1 MAQNPPPPTPPQFPS
16 PEELKSKITD
26 FMKQN
31 FGDHVSVATIT
42 EPEPAV
48 AEEDEKP
55 EKTEHKEF
63 EFHLLPRDIK
73 AHLDRFVIKQEEAKK
88 VLAIAV
94 CDHYNHA
101 NYLRRLEKEDPNR
114 AQEIEYIK
122 QNVILVGPT
131 GVGKTY
137 LIKHIADLIKVPFVK
152 ADATKFSETG
162 YVGGDVEDLVR
173 ELVHKADGDV
183 NLAQFGIIYI
193 DEIDKI
199 ASAGNLIGRDVSG
212 RGVQTTLLKL
222 MEETEVPV
230 RSMNDLQAQLQAAFE
245 FQRRGKAKRDT
256 INTRH
261 ILFVVSGAFGK
272 LKEQVARRVRHG
284 QIGFSAQPIQ
294 VMDNELFQH
303 VTTQDF
309 MEYGFEPEFI
319 GRLPVRVVCEDLD
332 ANDLFDIMKFSEGS
346 LLRQYERAFRAYG
359 IEISFE
365 DEALRL
371 LAQAAATEKTGARG
385 LLTVFEKL
393 FRDYKFHLAGSGLT
407 QLRVSAALVREP
419 QRVLEQLMAEGHKL
433 EAQMLE
439 AGAREFAEKFS
450 KDHGLEISLDESAIR
465 RLVERAQAERMTMTD
480 LCAHLFKDFQFGLSL
495 IKKNTGRT
503 QFVLNAA
510 AIDAPDKFLSDL
522 VVHTIQ
528 LHRRKTPDCMKPL
541 LVAFLDQTARHLPA
555 RGGCGGSKR
564 LIACMK
570 RSLITTL
577 IIGVAVAL
585 IVGALHATKV
595 IAGFEAVAAQLVTD
609 YAGAT
614 RVVGEKWQYVF
625 VLLIALGVAWLSL
638 SNPRCGTMARLVINR
653 VIAGGT
659 VWPRVGLLSLPRI
672 FSAGAVSPGGRVC
685 SPRRR
690 RVVGFFAQEPLTSN
704 PHIVCRSRF
713 QRAISPS

>member
-1 MAQNPPPPTPPQFPS
+1 MEQNPPPQFPS
-16 PEELKSKITD
+16 PEELKTKITE

-31 FGDHVSVATIT
+31 FGDRVSVATFA
-42 EPEPAV
+42 EPEPAP
-48 AEEDEKP
+48 AEEEEKS
-55 EKTEHKEF
+55 EKTNPAEF
-63 EFHLLPRDIK
+63 EFNLLPRDIK
-73 AHLDRFVIKQEEAKK
+73 AHLDRFVIKQDEAKK

-101 NYLRRLEKEDPNR
+101 KYLRRLENEDVTR

-199 ASAGNLIGRDVSG
+199 AAAGNLIGRDVSG

-245 FQRRGKAKRDT
+245 FQRRGKAKRET

-261 ILFVVSGAFGK
+261 ILFVVSGAFEK
-272 LKEQVARRVRHG
+272 LKEHVARRVRHS
-284 QIGFSAQPIQ
+284 QIGFSAEPIQ
-294 VMDNELFQH
+294 VMDNELFRH

-309 MEYGFEPEFI
+309 IEYGFEPEFI

-332 ANDLFDIMKFSEGS
+332 ADDLFNIMKYSEGS

-371 LAQAAATEKTGARG
+371 LAEAGAREKTGARG

-393 FRDYKFHLAGSGLT
+393 FRDYKYYLAGSGLT
-407 QLRVSAALVREP
+407 QLRVTGALVREP
-419 QRVLEQLMAEGHKL
+419 QRVLDRLMAEGHKL

-439 AGAREFAEKFS
+439 TGARQFAEKFS
-450 KDHGLEISLDESAIR
+450 SEHGVEVVFDDAAVR
-465 RLVERAQAERMTMTD
+465 RLVERAQAERMTMSD
-480 LCAHLFKDFQFGLSL
+480 LCAHLFKDYQFGLNL
-495 IKKNTGRT
+495 IKKNTGQAR
-503 QFVLNAA
+503 FVINAEA
-510 AIDAPDKFLSDL
+510 VNAPDKFLSEL
-522 VVHTIQ
+522 VVQ
-528 LHRRKTPDCMKPL
+528 SYY
-541 LVAFLDQTARHLPA
+541 PA
-555 RGGCGGSKR
+555 
-564 LIACMK
+564 
-570 RSLITTL
+570 
-577 IIGVAVAL
+577 
-585 IVGALHATKV
+585 ATSQK
-595 IAGFEAVAAQLVTD
+595 A
-609 YAGAT
+609 
-614 RVVGEKWQYVF
+614 
-625 VLLIALGVAWLSL
+625 
-638 SNPRCGTMARLVINR
+638 
-653 VIAGGT
+653 
-659 VWPRVGLLSLPRI
+659 
-672 FSAGAVSPGGRVC
+672 
-685 SPRRR
+685 
-690 RVVGFFAQEPLTSN
+690 
-704 PHIVCRSRF
+704 
-713 QRAISPS
+713 

>member
-1 MAQNPPPPTPPQFPS
+1 MEQNPPPFPS
-16 PEELKSKITD
+16 PEELKAKITE

-31 FGDHVSVATIT
+31 FGDRVAVTT
-42 EPEPAV
+42 FAEPEPAP
-48 AEEDEKP
+48 AADEEKP
-55 EKTEHKEF
+55 KKTEHREF
-63 EFHLLPRDIK
+63 VFNCLPRDIK

-88 VLAIAV
+88 VLSIAV

-101 NYLRRLEKEDPNR
+101 KYLRALEKNDPRR
-114 AQEIEYIK
+114 AEETEYIK

-173 ELVHKADGDV
+173 ELVHKGNGDV

-261 ILFVVSGAFGK
+261 ILFVVSGAFEK

-309 MEYGFEPEFI
+309 IEYGFEPEFI

-332 ANDLFDIMKFSEGS
+332 AKDLFDIMKYSDGS

-365 DEALRL
+365 DEALQPI
-371 LAQAAATEKTGARG
+371 ADAAAKEKTGARG

-393 FRDYKFHLAGSGLT
+393 FRDYKYYLAGSGLS
-407 QLRVSAALVREP
+407 QLRVTVDLVREP
-419 QRVLEQLMAEGHKL
+419 QRVLERLMAEGHKQ
-433 EAQMLE
+433 EGKALE
-439 AGAREFAEKFS
+439 AGVRAYVDKFQRE
-450 KDHGLEISLDESAIR
+450 HGIEIVFDETAMTC
-465 RLVERAQAERMTMTD
+465 LVERAQTERMTMTD
-480 LCAHLFKDFQFGLSL
+480 LCAHLFKDYQFGLSL
-495 IKKNTGRT
+495 IKKNTAKT
-503 QFVLNAA
+503 QFILNAA

-522 VVHTIQ
+522 VVQ
-528 LHRRKTPDCMKPL
+528 SYY
-541 LVAFLDQTARHLPA
+541 PA
-555 RGGCGGSKR
+555 ASVQN
-564 LIACMK
+564 A
-570 RSLITTL
+570 
-577 IIGVAVAL
+577 
-585 IVGALHATKV
+585 
-595 IAGFEAVAAQLVTD
+595 
-609 YAGAT
+609 
-614 RVVGEKWQYVF
+614 
-625 VLLIALGVAWLSL
+625 
-638 SNPRCGTMARLVINR
+638 
-653 VIAGGT
+653 
-659 VWPRVGLLSLPRI
+659 
-672 FSAGAVSPGGRVC
+672 
-685 SPRRR
+685 
-690 RVVGFFAQEPLTSN
+690 
-704 PHIVCRSRF
+704 
-713 QRAISPS
+713 